1 MPYDG
6 MVWKNLRHLFYIF
19 FFLSGAI
26 SIYLLVLNGLWLLV
40 AALIEPVKVV
50 PYAVSMLG
58 LLIPP
63 ALRACVF
70 SCICMYV
77 CMYIIIYA
85 HHNTYI
91 LIHVQRYLHIIIYVD
106 IMCTY

>member
-1 MPYDG
+1 MLVALMELWSYFLCMPYDG
-6 MVWKNLRHLFYIF
+6 MVWKNLRYLFYIF

-70 SCICMYV
+70 HVYVCMYV
-77 CMYIIIYA
+77 CI
-85 HHNTYI
+85 
-91 LIHVQRYLHIIIYVD
+91 
-106 IMCTY
+106 